1 MVRSELLGSLIF
13 PVPALFAVLYCSPFC
28 IALVSLGEFSSVEV
42 FSQGHKFTHFVYFS
56 FSNPSRSRPNHFS
69 VCSSSHRSPAKTLN
83 YLQGGKYPPVHC
95 PTPTPLHVFVENA
108 GSPRKTS
115 LRGGGRGGQLWA
127 KDWSQITTRQ
137 RKSIVCARLKRNVRH
152 YQKDQGWWA
161 APGNGLHLLVC
172 DLHKDP
178 MLPAPASLCV
188 PLGPFSGPLG
198 GKASIPRL
206 GDCRGD
212 GYSPRKDASGC

>member
-1 MVRSELLGSLIF
+1 MLLF
-13 PVPALFAVLYCSPFC
+13 PPKPCQNFKLPAGREIPTSALPHPHPTACFC
-28 IALVSLGEFSSVEV
+28 GERRKPKKNFIA
-42 FSQGHKFTHFVYFS
+42 
-56 FSNPSRSRPNHFS
+56 
-69 VCSSSHRSPAKTLN
+69 
-83 YLQGGKYPPVHC
+83 
-95 PTPTPLHVFVENA
+95 
-108 GSPRKTS
+108 
-115 LRGGGRGGQLWA
+115 GGGRGGQLWA